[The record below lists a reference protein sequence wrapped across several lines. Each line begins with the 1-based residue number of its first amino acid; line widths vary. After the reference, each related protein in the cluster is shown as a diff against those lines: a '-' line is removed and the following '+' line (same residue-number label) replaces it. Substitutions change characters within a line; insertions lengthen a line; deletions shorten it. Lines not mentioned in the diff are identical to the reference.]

1 MAIGEDFAQVVAAA
15 AAGDRPAIERLYRD
29 TVPLV
34 RGYFAANRARDID
47 DLTSDVYVSMMGS
60 LPRFEGDEDRFRSWL
75 LTIAHRRLVDSYRR
89 NGRRPEDPAILGEGG
104 TDVIDLTNAES
115 EALSRLQA
123 AGVLAAIDQLTDDQR
138 AVLLLRTLADLPIR
152 DICGVVGKP
161 ETAVKALLRRAL
173 ASLER
178 QLRLAGEGV
187 EEDGSGPGD
196 GPADLGG

>member
-1 MAIGEDFAQVVAAA
+1 VAIGEDFAQVVVAAA
-15 AAGDRPAIERLYRD
+15 EGDRSAIERLYRD

-60 LPRFEGDEDRFRSWL
+60 LGRFEGDEDRFRSWL

-89 NGRRPEDPAILGEGG
+89 SGRRPEDPVILGEAG

-123 AGVLAAIDQLTDDQR
+123 AGVLAAIDRLTEDQR
-138 AVLLLRTLADLPIR
+138 AVLLLRSLADLPIK
-152 DICGVVGKP
+152 DICEVVGKP

-178 QLRLAGEGV
+178 QLKAAGEIDEV
-187 EEDGSGPGD
+187 DDAPEAP
-196 GPADLGG
+196 PATG

>member
-1 MAIGEDFAQVVAAA
+1 VPIGDEFAQVVAAA
-15 AAGDRPAIERLYRD
+15 AQGDRPAIERLYRD

-34 RGYFAANRARDID
+34 RGYFAANRAREVD
-47 DLTSDVYVSMMGS
+47 DLTSDVYVSMMRS

-89 NGRRPEDPAILGEGG
+89 NGRRPEDPSILGEGG

-123 AGVLAAIDQLTDDQR
+123 AGVLAAIDRLTEDQR
-138 AVLLLRTLADLPIR
+138 AVLLLRALADLPIR
-152 DICGVVGKP
+152 DIAEVVGKP

-178 QLRLAGEGV
+178 QMRVLG
-187 EEDGSGPGD
+187 GD
-196 GPADLGG
+196 GPDGDLP

>member
-15 AAGDRPAIERLYRD
+15 AQGDRSAIERLYRD

-34 RGYFAANRARDID
+34 RGYFAANRARDVD

-60 LPRFEGDEDRFRSWL
+60 LGRFEGDEDRFRSWL

-89 NGRRPEDPAILGEGG
+89 TGRRLEDP
-104 TDVIDLTNAES
+104 TDLDEVSSSVIDLTNAES

-123 AGVLAAIDQLTDDQR
+123 AGVLAAIDRLTDDQR

-152 DICGVVGKP
+152 DICEVVGKP

-178 QLRLAGEGV
+178 QMR
-187 EEDGSGPGD
+187 SSD
-196 GPADLGG
+196 GPIPEGDDG